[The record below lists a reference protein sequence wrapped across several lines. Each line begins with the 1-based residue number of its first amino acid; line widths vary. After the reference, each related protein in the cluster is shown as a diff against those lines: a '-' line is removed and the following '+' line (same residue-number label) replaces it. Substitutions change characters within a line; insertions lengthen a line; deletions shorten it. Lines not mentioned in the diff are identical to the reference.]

1 MKDKLSEVDE
11 RKVADIIKEVM
22 PDVFRVSEDPR
33 TEICRV
39 FIGRKVI
46 LEITR
51 NEFLELD
58 DPANIPRFLRRLD
71 QRLRL
76 FESGKL

>member
-1 MKDKLSEVDE
+1 MKDPSCEADE
-11 RKVADIIKEVM
+11 RKIADIIKKWK
-22 PDVFRVSEDPR
+22 PNLACRVIEDPR

-46 LEITR
+46 IER
-51 NEFLELD
+51 MPDELD
-58 DPANIPRFLRRLD
+58 DPANVLRFLGELE

-76 FESGKL
+76 FKSGKL